1 MWKFMY
7 RTLHTAKE
15 YKYCI
20 AAFLWVSYDSDN
32 NKKIFFCAAIAG
44 LLYNEDGECLL
55 RGTD

>member
-1 MWKFMY
+1 MY

-20 AAFLWVSYDSDN
+20 AAFLSVSYDSDD
-32 NKKIFFCAAIAG
+32 NKKIFPYATIAG
-44 LLYNEDGECLL
+44 SLYSRDGECLL